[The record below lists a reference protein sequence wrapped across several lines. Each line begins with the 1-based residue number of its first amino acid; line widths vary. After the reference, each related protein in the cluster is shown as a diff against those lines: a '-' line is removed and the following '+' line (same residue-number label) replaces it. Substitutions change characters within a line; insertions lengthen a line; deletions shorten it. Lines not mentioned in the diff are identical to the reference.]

1 MFGKPTRGSGNSNS
15 GNSKR
20 DSKDSGKKQT
30 LDYRYQLTRDL
41 LTNLHRG
48 ECCAVVGVGSCGKSR
63 LLLHLARPETLDYH
77 LGDGAHDQVIITV
90 QSNGLMGNTP
100 WHAYEGIARSL
111 DEALNTS
118 DHPVIERA
126 RRDLEPMYKT
136 IVEEK
141 ELAFKHLM
149 TGISF
154 LLDNSRLK
162 LTICFDE
169 FDFVFEQF
177 DAQLFRNLRA
187 LRNRSKYQ
195 LTYLLEVR
203 KQLPYQR
210 DPASWPDVEEFYELF
225 ADNTFAIGPY
235 DERDAKEMIGDLEKR
250 YEYKLKTD
258 TRDLLIY
265 ATGGHSGLIGASF
278 RYLESAKAMPVTAR
292 DIEAMLVNDQTN
304 WKESVKIWE
313 SLVTDERNA
322 ISRMARGARQTREDQ
337 AALTSL
343 KSKGL
348 IRDTDRGN
356 AVIFSPIFYAFAKQQ
371 EEER

>member
-15 GNSKR
+15 GNRKQ

-77 LGDGAHDQVIITV
+77 LGDTAHDQVIITI
-90 QSNGLMGNTP
+90 QSNGLMGKTP
-100 WHAYEGIARSL
+100 WHVYEGIARSL

-149 TGISF
+149 AGLTF
-154 LLDNSRLK
+154 LLENSRLK
-162 LTICFDE
+162 LTLCFDE

-195 LTYLLEVR
+195 LTYLVAVR

-210 DPASWPDVEEFYELF
+210 DPATWPDVEEFYELF

-235 DERDAKEMIGDLEKR
+235 DERDAKEMIDDLEKR

-265 ATGGHSGLIGASF
+265 ASGGHSGLIGASF
-278 RYLESAKAMPVTAR
+278 RYLEAAKAMPLTAR
-292 DIEAMLVNDQTN
+292 DIDAMLVNDQTN
-304 WKESVKIWE
+304 WKECVKIWE

-337 AALTSL
+337 NALASL

-348 IRDTDRGN
+348 IRDTERGN
-356 AVIFSPIFYAFAKQQ
+356 AVIFSPIFFAFAKQQ
-371 EEER
+371 EEDR